1 MVENQING
9 TNKTYTITYRQKP
22 IRNWSKCK
30 KTRNV
35 WLFYENKEVVVGI
48 ILGIE

>member
-1 MVENQING
+1 MNNNNEKRVWLDSQNNR
-9 TNKTYTITYRQKP
+9 TNKIYTITYRQKP

-35 WLFYENKEVVVGI
+35 WLFY
-48 ILGIE
+48 